1 LFYTNLM
8 FKFLNMI
15 IFILKG
21 MDVKINIIKFIVLF
35 LWILFFNIDIIYS
48 QVQVDTIIVKP
59 DSINLTAP
67 VSDSF
72 RIYIS
77 NTIIHSDSVTPQGN
91 VVAGDTISFIILF
104 YDVSFFNIH
113 FTAGNLDSVG
123 TNNKRN
129 GLFLTPSIDSV
140 YIQPNGIGRNVAVGV
155 FPYRTDPTPGLTDTV
170 WFIFKDTN
178 GSSYSSEPTIFTTI
192 DKPIY
197 ITIPE
202 ILALQGETFDIPI
215 KMEGGYSVD
224 DSILSFKFGV
234 KYDMAILTFNNAS
247 LTPLTLDFSIE
258 ENLIVDTICVSCAYH
273 YPVSSIGDLVYLNFT
288 VNNGTVYGDSS
299 VLHITKSLLNKGK
312 PYSID
317 KDGKVDIKPLFGD
330 ANRNGAIEALDATKI
345 LEYRV
350 NLAVID
356 SVDSI
361 HCDVSG
367 NNAVTSFDAG
377 LVLQWISTPVDLRR
391 FPVEDLLGLKP
402 SLMNRNAE
410 ILVYSE
416 QDLKEEN
423 INTSDNYKIISV
435 DLKNIDEVFSLD
447 MVFDYDY
454 EFFEFVDYRIPDLTN
469 RFSTI
474 VNDLHGKILVAMVGS
489 RPIKSDGK
497 VIEFVFRKNDEGN
510 GEYYFTSFMIN
521 EREMNSK
528 IEYVSTPSSYILYQ
542 NYPNPFNLETEVKFI
557 IPEPCDVLLKIY
569 NLLGE
574 EIRTLVNERREKGYY
589 TVKWDGK
596 DSRGLTTASGVY
608 FYRLKAGSFVSTKK
622 MILIK

>member
-1 LFYTNLM
+1 M
-8 FKFLNMI
+8 FKSLNII
-15 IFILKG
+15 IFILKV

-35 LWILFFNIDIIYS
+35 LCVLFFNIDIIYS

-77 NTIIHSDSVTPQGN
+77 NTIIHPGSVIPQGN

-104 YDVSFFNIH
+104 YDISFFNVD
-113 FTAGNLDSVG
+113 FAAENLDSVV

-140 YIQPNGIGRNVAVGV
+140 YIQPNGIGGNIAIGI
-155 FPYRTDPTPGLTDTV
+155 FPYRTDPKPGLTDTV
-170 WFIFKDTN
+170 WFVLKDTSGN
-178 GSSYSSEPTIFTTI
+178 GYSSEPMIFTTVE
-192 DKPIY
+192 KPIY

-215 KMEGGYSVD
+215 KMEGVYSVD
-224 DSILSFKFGV
+224 DSILSFEFGV
-234 KYDMAILTFNNAS
+234 KYDMTILTFNNAS

-258 ENLIVDTICVSCAYH
+258 ENLIADTIYVSCAYH

-299 VLHITKSLLNKGK
+299 VLYITKSLLNEGK

-330 ANRNGAIEALDATKI
+330 ADRNGAVEALDATKI
-345 LEYRV
+345 LEYLV

-377 LVLQWISTPVDLRR
+377 LVLQWIVTPVDIRR
-391 FPVEDLLGLKP
+391 FPVEDSLGLKP

-416 QDLKEEN
+416 QDLKEESFN
-423 INTSDNYKIISV
+423 SSDNYKIISV

-447 MVFDYDY
+447 MVFDYDS
-454 EFFEFVDYRIPDLTN
+454 EFFEFVDYKIPDLTN

-474 VNDLHGKILVAMVGS
+474 VNDLHGKILIAMVGS

-497 VIEFVFRKNDEGN
+497 VIEFVFRKNNEGN
-510 GEYYFTSFMIN
+510 GEYYFTGFMIN

-574 EIRTLVNERREKGYY
+574 EVKILINERREKGYY

-596 DSRGLTTASGVY
+596 DSRGLTAASGVY

>member
-1 LFYTNLM
+1 M
-8 FKFLNMI
+8 FKSLNII
-15 IFILKG
+15 IFILRG

-35 LWILFFNIDIIYS
+35 LWVLFFNIDIIYS

-77 NTIIHSDSVTPQGN
+77 NTIIHPDSVTPQGN
-91 VVAGDTISFIILF
+91 VVAGDTISFMILF
-104 YDVSFFNIH
+104 YDISFFNIH
-113 FTAGNLDSVG
+113 FTAENLDSVV

-129 GLFLTPSIDSV
+129 GLFLAPSIDSV
-140 YIQPNGIGRNVAVGV
+140 YIQPNGIGGNVAVGV
-155 FPYRTDPTPGLTDTV
+155 FPYQTDPTPGLTDTV
-170 WFIFKDTN
+170 WFVFKDTS
-178 GSSYSSEPTIFTTI
+178 GSSYSSEPMIFTTI
-192 DKPIY
+192 KKPIC

-202 ILALQGETFDIPI
+202 ILALQGEPFNIPI

-224 DSILSFKFGV
+224 DSILSFEFGV
-234 KYDMAILTFNNAS
+234 KYDMTILTFNNVS
-247 LTPLTLDFSIE
+247 LTPLTSDFSIE
-258 ENLIVDTICVSCAYH
+258 EDLIADTIYVSCAYH

-288 VNNGTVYGDSS
+288 VKDTVSYGNSS
-299 VLHITKSLLNKGK
+299 DLKLTKSMLNEGF
-312 PYSID
+312 PFSVSE
-317 KDGKVDIKPLFGD
+317 DGKVDVKPLFGD
-330 ANRNGAIEALDATKI
+330 ADRNGAVEELDATKI

-350 NLAVID
+350 NPAVID

-377 LVLQWISTPVDLRR
+377 LVLQWIVTPVDLRR
-391 FPVEDLLGLKP
+391 FPVEDFLGLKP
-402 SLMNRNAE
+402 SLMNHNAE

-416 QDLKEEN
+416 QDLKGESFN
-423 INTSDNYKIISV
+423 GSDNYKIISV
-435 DLKNIDEVFSLD
+435 DLKSIDEVFSLD
-447 MVFDYDY
+447 MVFDYDS

-474 VNDLHGKILVAMVGS
+474 INDLHGRILVAMVGS

-497 VIEFVFRKNDEGN
+497 VIEFVLRKNNEGK
-510 GEYYFTSFMIN
+510 GEYYFTGFMIN
-521 EREMNSK
+521 EQEMNNK

-574 EIRTLVNERREKGYY
+574 EVRTLINERREKGYF

-596 DSRGLTTASGVY
+596 DSRGLTAASGVY